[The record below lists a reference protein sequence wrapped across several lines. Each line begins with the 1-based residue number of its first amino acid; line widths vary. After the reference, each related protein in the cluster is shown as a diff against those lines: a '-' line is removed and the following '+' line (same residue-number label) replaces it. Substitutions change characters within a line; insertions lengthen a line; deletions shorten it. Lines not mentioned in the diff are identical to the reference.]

1 MSPVPLETATTVLT
15 DGRILSWPN
24 RTTLGWLLDLLLCP
38 TATVRPVISV
48 QYAHFFKSRPEVRRE
63 YPLNLSISIRGGKE
77 TNKDSL
83 SNGE

>member
-1 MSPVPLETATTVLT
+1 M
-15 DGRILSWPN
+15 DGRMVAQPNDSRLAASARFGKFRRGPRLAMSWM
-24 RTTLGWLLDLLLCP
+24 
-38 TATVRPVISV
+38 
-48 QYAHFFKSRPEVRRE
+48 AHFLSRPEVRRE